1 MIITIANQKG
11 GSGKSTIA
19 INAATKLLEQS
30 NKVLLLD
37 TDSQKNCEGF
47 TNIRESREKQD
58 LNLPYFTLSNRSGD
72 ITQSLKQSVELY
84 EYIVIDTKGSDCV
97 ECRKAMLYADKLV
110 IPTTP
115 SQLDFDVLCEF
126 VERVKEVKDFNSNLE
141 VYVVINKVSPNPFLT
156 KELEDFK
163 EALLDLCKESSL
175 DDIHICENIIY
186 DRIAYKRAISEG
198 LGINEYNDEKAKSGF
213 EAMFKEVLDTSG
225 EKNDS
230 L

>member
-30 NKVLLLD
+30 SKVLLLD

-47 TNIRESREKQD
+47 TNIRESQEKQD

-115 SQLDFDVLCEF
+115 NQLDFDVLCEF

-175 DDIHICENIIY
+175 DDIHI
-186 DRIAYKRAISEG
+186 R
-198 LGINEYNDEKAKSGF
+198 
-213 EAMFKEVLDTSG
+213 
-225 EKNDS
+225 
-230 L
+230 